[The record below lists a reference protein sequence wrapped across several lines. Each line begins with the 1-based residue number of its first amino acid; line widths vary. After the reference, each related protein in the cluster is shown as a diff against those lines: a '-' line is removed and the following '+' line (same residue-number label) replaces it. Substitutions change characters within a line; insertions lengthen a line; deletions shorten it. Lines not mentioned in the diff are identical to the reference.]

1 VNTAGTPDGTAV
13 DLLFDARHIRQ
24 SGIGTY
30 ISQQLPLLQE
40 RLTQHRLSLAIL
52 ADPTTAPRVGENTV
66 VIFSRPSA
74 APMYSIQEQKAW
86 DDALRCARPRAVWLP
101 HYPFPFTLFRRC
113 NRRILT
119 FVTVHDTL
127 HLLEKRISGQSWAHR
142 MYARTM
148 LHIDARRCN
157 QIFAVSATTAESLRR
172 VVPSAPVMVAPQPVD
187 PLWFTP
193 ADPDL
198 SPVRGKYIIYV
209 GNVKH
214 HKNLPLL
221 LNAYAEIAHA
231 IPQKKLVIAGGG
243 ESVRALDSRVQP
255 LTAQLGD
262 RVQVIGRLDF
272 DELRSLVAGADLLV
286 MPSLYEGVGMPP
298 LEAMASRTAVLSS
311 NIAAL
316 RETCGEGAEYFDP
329 RDPHGL
335 ACLIRTY
342 GCDDDAR
349 AAVAAK
355 GWSYGNERQS
365 RLSFTTAVDAVC
377 SALDRNRG
385 P

>member
-1 VNTAGTPDGTAV
+1 MNTARTPEGAV

-30 ISQQLPLLQE
+30 ISTQLPLLQE

-52 ADPTTAPRVGENTV
+52 ADPTTVPRVSENTAV
-66 VIFSRPSA
+66 YFSRPSA

-101 HYPFPFTLFRRC
+101 HYPFPLTLFRPC
-113 NRRILT
+113 NRQILT
-119 FVTVHDTL
+119 FATIHDTG
-127 HLLEKRISGQSWAHR
+127 HSFKKGISGQSWAR
-142 MYARTM
+142 RTYACGM
-148 LHIDARRCN
+148 LHIDARRCST
-157 QIFAVSATTAESLRR
+157 IFAASATTAESLRR
-172 VVPSAPVMVAPQPVD
+172 IVRSAPVMVAPMPVD

-193 ADPDL
+193 ADPNL
-198 SPVRGKYIIYV
+198 SPMRGKYIIFV

-231 IPQKKLVIAGGG
+231 IPQKLVIAGGG
-243 ESVRALDSRVQP
+243 ESMRAFDSRIQP

-286 MPSLYEGVGMPP
+286 MPSLYEGVGLPP
-298 LEAMASRTAVLSS
+298 LEAMASRTAVLTS

-329 RDPHGL
+329 HDPHGL

-349 AAVAAK
+349 AALAAK
-355 GWSYGNERQS
+355 GWSHVTERQS
-365 RLSFTTAVDAVC
+365 QLSFTTAVDAIC
-377 SALDRNRG
+377 SALDRNRQ
-385 P
+385 